1 MHNELQPDSIR
12 FTSDRIGF
20 EGFRALVRELPDEA
34 EVGSGKRG
42 WPCFQFGWQPVPGK
56 RRVMLRF
63 DKAGPAL
70 AMSRISAILPP
81 DEPHVC
87 RWQRAAGRTV
97 SFEVHPRFFEETLR
111 LAGLAAAR
119 FRVVPPPRFVINR
132 RVGWLCQMLMEET
145 EAGCPGGRAYFEH
158 VAAALLLA
166 VGSQSDPRLPEP
178 GDVGAQLRRI
188 QPAVAMMEVD
198 FAYKLSLEQ
207 LAAAAGLS
215 PFHFSRLFSRLM
227 GLSPHQYLMNR
238 RLQHARRL
246 LSAPGGRC
254 SIAHVAIESGFGE
267 QSHLGRL
274 FRRTYGVSPSEFR
287 QAQE

>member
-1 MHNELQPDSIR
+1 MTKTAGSCADLVEQARLSWNATAGLRREKKAADGIARIKNSPMHNELQPDSIR

-20 EGFRALVRELPDEA
+20 EGFRALVRDLPDEA

-111 LAGLAAAR
+111 LAGSAAAR

-145 EAGCPGGRAYFEH
+145 EAGCPGGRAYFER

-166 VGSQSDPRLPEP
+166 VGSPKATRGCPSRVTWERSC
-178 GDVGAQLRRI
+178 GA
-188 QPAVAMMEVD
+188 
-198 FAYKLSLEQ
+198 
-207 LAAAAGLS
+207 
-215 PFHFSRLFSRLM
+215 FSRRS
-227 GLSPHQYLMNR
+227 Q
-238 RLQHARRL
+238 
-246 LSAPGGRC
+246 
-254 SIAHVAIESGFGE
+254 
-267 QSHLGRL
+267 
-274 FRRTYGVSPSEFR
+274 
-287 QAQE
+287 